1 MAIHLVHPSK
11 PEKGAAPNQMIDRS
25 TINGAVRRIPKW
37 PLYLISVIPVVALF
51 YAGATGQLGVDP
63 IKAIEHELGELAL
76 QLFIA
81 SLCITPL
88 CRLARINLIK
98 FRRPLGLITFFY
110 VLLHLLVW
118 VVLDMSLLWGQMWA
132 DILKRPYI
140 TIGMAGFLLL
150 IPLAL
155 TSNDWSIKKL
165 GAAGWQRVHLLAY
178 PAVLLGAIHNVMVQ
192 KVWEAEALIYLGI
205 IVFLL
210 SLRGRR
216 LLPRVF
222 SGAGQILGNQK

>member
-1 MAIHLVHPSK
+1 MAIHLVHPFK
-11 PEKGAAPNQMIDRS
+11 PEKGAAPDQMIDRS

-63 IKAIEHELGELAL
+63 IKEIEHELGELAL
-76 QLFIA
+76 QVFIA

-88 CRLARINLIK
+88 CRLMRINLIK

-140 TIGMAGFLLL
+140 TIGMVGFVLL
-150 IPLAL
+150 IPLAV

-165 GAAGWQRVHLLAY
+165 GAAGWQKLHILTY
-178 PAVLLGAIHNVMVQ
+178 PAVLLAVIHNVMVQ
-192 KVWEAEALIYLGI
+192 KVWEAEALIYLG
-205 IVFLL
+205 VVLVLLAYRYRRFLP
-210 SLRGRR
+210 SRR
-216 LLPRVF
+216 V
-222 SGAGQILGNQK
+222 AA